1 MKNID
6 QARARR
12 VGRGVLLSA
21 LGVVLGLAAA
31 SAQAQSNTITRVSS
45 FEYDAQ
51 GQLLREVIE
60 PDQPDNCLQ
69 TTHTY
74 NAQGNPTGT
83 STAACAGA
91 SGHALSS
98 ASVPRTNASAYGAS
112 SAITI
117 DGVSYD
123 APAGMFATQV
133 TSAAGQ
139 SESRE
144 LDPRTGAPLKLV
156 GPNGGITT
164 WAYDSFGRKV
174 RENRADGTYTVLE
187 YKLCQVPGQAVDA
200 LCASPV
206 SYGGFTHTLEWYV
219 KETSYGTDGVALAAA
234 SYQFHD
240 TLGRAVRTRNDGFFH
255 RDAAFRMA
263 TIQDTVYNAL
273 GQTVFKS
280 IPYLIQGGNPWWS
293 SYEYDA
299 VGRVAKETTP
309 DGNGASAVLQTSYNG
324 LVVTI
329 TNALNQVKTIYK
341 NALGQTD
348 RIVDHLGVEVRYAYD
363 ALGQL
368 TETNAAGSI
377 TRLTYDVRG
386 RKTSMQDPAMGRW
399 DYDYNVFGELVWQQD
414 SLGKVTTMSYD
425 VLGRMRE
432 RAEPDLVSNWYY
444 DQRADGSS
452 CGAGIGKLCEATAN
466 NGYRRLHTYDLMGRP
481 TSTSNVLDNATQPAV
496 VSQSYDAVTGRLK
509 EQTWPSGYKAV
520 YEYTTAGTD
529 WTAGHLLRVRGMDNG
544 TQNASWQALDKDP
557 QGRLTAYLNGNNIVT
572 QRDIEAVT
580 GKVHGIQATL
590 NGQAMG
596 NVLNHAY
603 TYDKAG
609 NLLTR
614 SDANTGVAESFGYD
628 ALNRLSMTTTLGG
641 SLENSQS
648 VQLLYDERGNIKYKS
663 DVGYYHYDAQRP
675 NRLTAITTTQENWSG
690 AMGAVTVPN
699 TGSKALAYA
708 FDDYLPDVR
717 NITLAEGDVAMGNGN
732 LMYTVSQ
739 DQAGGAHTVRWEEYT
754 SFNKIR
760 EMRFGNLSNPAN
772 PTDAVAD
779 RTVAFVYGPE
789 HQRLRQTI
797 TLTSNAPSHM
807 EAGTTWYMNGPDSLG
822 LSYEKEVKAN
832 GLIEHKHYL
841 SAGGAQFALHT
852 QREGNLNGKPAKAV
866 SYFHHDHLGSLA
878 AITNEAGAVIE
889 RLAYDPWGKRRQ
901 VDGPSDPNGALT
913 STVTKRGYTMHE
925 HMDEMGVINMN
936 GRVYDPAIGRFLT
949 ADPYIQAPDNLQS
962 FNRYAYVLNN
972 PLAYTDP
979 TGYWSLKKAWKKLKN
994 VVLTVAAIYLDA
1006 MGCAGYCT
1014 MALNAYNAAKA
1025 KNPIA
1030 FVLAF
1035 TGLPSNPIAAA
1046 AVTAA
1051 SGCVGAKMNGGNCG
1065 RGAGSALIQ
1074 HAGGGGAATSLVA
1087 GCAAS
1092 VNQGGSCRRGMEQA
1106 ATSMATNYLAQAA
1119 IHAAKPKP
1127 SHISTGSYD
1136 DGAGLLNQDSPG
1148 MTKVCE
1154 AKHCSGSSYDEGSP
1168 FYHAYGPIENGLCN
1182 TAQRGCM
1189 DASRLVLGCQSA
1201 PGQAGCT
1208 NVGEQRNYSLPGIT
1222 TDSNPITQYRVNPDV
1237 IINGTGAGHE
1247 LHDGYVVRWLSVNGA
1262 GDVSVSTVGI
1272 GVNRSGSARMFNQYG
1287 GDLVFRGVGMQ
1298 NSLTV
1303 KRILGGP

>member
-21 LGVVLGLAAA
+21 LGVLLGLAAA
-31 SAQAQSNTITRVSS
+31 STQAQTTTTLGDTKPLLVTQSITRVSS

-60 PDQPDNCLQ
+60 PDQPDHCLQ

-74 NAQGNPTGT
+74 SAQGNPTGT
-83 STAACAGA
+83 STSACAGA
-91 SGHALSS
+91 SGHAISS
-98 ASVPRTNASAYGAS
+98 AEVARANASAYGAP
-112 SAITI
+112 SAVSI
-117 DGVSYD
+117 DGVSYTT
-123 APAGMFATQV
+123 PAGVFATQE
-133 TSAAGQ
+133 TNAAEQG
-139 SESRE
+139 ESRE
-144 LDPRTGAPLKLV
+144 LDPRTGQPLKQV

-174 RENRADGTYTVLE
+174 RENRADGTYTVTE
-187 YKLCQVPGQAVDA
+187 YKLCQVPGQAVDP
-200 LCASPV
+200 LCAAPV

-219 KETSYGTDGVALAAA
+219 KETSYGTDGVPLAAS

-240 TLGRAVRTRNDGFFH
+240 TLGRAVRTRSDGFFH

-293 SYEYDA
+293 SYVYDA
-299 VGRVAKETTP
+299 IGRVVKETTP
-309 DGNGASAVLQTSYNG
+309 DGNGASSVLQTSYNG

-329 TNALNQVKTIYK
+329 TNALDQVKTIYK
-341 NALGQTD
+341 NALGQTE
-348 RIVDHLGVEVRYAYD
+348 RIVDNLGAEVRYTYD

-368 TETNAAGSI
+368 TETNAAGSV
-377 TRLTYDVRG
+377 TRLTYDMRG

-399 DYDYNVFGELVWQQD
+399 DYAYNVFGELVWQQD

-425 VLGRMRE
+425 VLGRMVSRD
-432 RAEPDLVSNWYY
+432 EPDLRSRWYY
-444 DQRADGSS
+444 DKKADNSS
-452 CGAGIGKLCEATAN
+452 CGAGIGKLCEALTLN
-466 NGYRRLHTYDLMGRP
+466 SDNTIGYRRLHTYDTMGRP
-481 TSTSNVLDNATQPAV
+481 TSTSNVLDNAAQPAV
-496 VSQSYDAVTGRLK
+496 VTQSYDAVTGRLK
-509 EQTWPSGYKAV
+509 EQTWPSGYKAI
-520 YEYTTAGTD
+520 YEYTTASTE
-529 WTAGHLLRVRGMDNG
+529 WTAGHLLRVRGVDNG

-580 GKVHGIQATL
+580 GKVHGIQAKL
-590 NGQAMG
+590 NGQATG

-603 TYDKAG
+603 TYDKLG
-609 NLLTR
+609 NLKTR
-614 SDANTGVAESFGYD
+614 SDANTGVAEVFGYD
-628 ALNRLSMTTTLGG
+628 GLNRLSLSTTMGG

-648 VQLLYDERGNIKYKS
+648 VQVLFDERGNIKYKS

-717 NITLAEGDVAMGNGN
+717 NIDLGQGDVAMGNGN

-760 EMRFGNLSNPAN
+760 EMRFGNLSDPAN

-841 SAGGAQFALHT
+841 TAGGESFALHT
-852 QREGNLNGKPAKAV
+852 QREGTLNGTPAKSV

-878 AITNEAGAVIE
+878 AITNEAGAVVE

-901 VDGPSDPNGALT
+901 VDGPSDPNGSLT
-913 STVTKRGYTMHE
+913 SSVTKRGYTMHE

-949 ADPYIQAPDNLQS
+949 ADPYIQSPGDLQS
-962 FNRYAYVLNN
+962 YNRYSYVLNN

-979 TGYWSLKKAWKKLKN
+979 TGYWSLKKAWKKIKN

-1006 MGCAGYCT
+1006 IGCAGYCT

-1092 VNQGGSCRRGMEQA
+1092 VNQGGSCRRGVEQA
-1106 ATSMATNYLAQAA
+1106 VTTMATSYLAVAA
-1119 IHAAKPKP
+1119 RDAGEAKRRSP
-1127 SHISTGSYD
+1127 SPVSEFNPGSSVTLADGGSGSYTINGIT
-1136 DGAGLLNQDSPG
+1136 GADPIDIPALNVMQGILDVSQA
-1148 MTKVCE
+1148 KVDASCGYWCKIPFLRGILIHSE
-1154 AKHCSGSSYDEGSP
+1154 FDRGIKALNDPLNFNSEVSYIDKRVTRYGESGSVRADGVHGPVASP
-1168 FYHAYGPIENGLCN
+1168 NFIVDVKTGWAYMSN
-1182 TAQRGCM
+1182 
-1189 DASRLVLGCQSA
+1189 
-1201 PGQAGCT
+1201 GQA
-1208 NVGEQRNYSLPGIT
+1208 NNYREHLPF
-1222 TDSNPITQYRVNPDV
+1222 
-1237 IINGTGAGHE
+1237 GT
-1247 LHDGYVVRWLSVNGA
+1247 
-1262 GDVSVSTVGI
+1262 
-1272 GVNRSGSARMFNQYG
+1272 
-1287 GDLVFRGVGMQ
+1287 
-1298 NSLTV
+1298 
-1303 KRILGGP
+1303 RIYILRPAADR